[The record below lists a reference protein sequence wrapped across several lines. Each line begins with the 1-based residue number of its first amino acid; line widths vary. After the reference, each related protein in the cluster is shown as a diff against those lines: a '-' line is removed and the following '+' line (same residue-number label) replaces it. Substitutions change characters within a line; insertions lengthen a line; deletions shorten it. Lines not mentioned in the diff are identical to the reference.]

1 MRPCTTLQPDIPANE
16 SEPQGPVRSDPTRMP
31 GPGVETGWG
40 EQSAALFKRL
50 PGLASSRRAH
60 PV

>member
-1 MRPCTTLQPDIPANE
+1 MLQPDLPANE

-31 GPGVETGWG
+31 GPEVETGWG
-40 EQSAALFKRL
+40 EQTAALFKRL